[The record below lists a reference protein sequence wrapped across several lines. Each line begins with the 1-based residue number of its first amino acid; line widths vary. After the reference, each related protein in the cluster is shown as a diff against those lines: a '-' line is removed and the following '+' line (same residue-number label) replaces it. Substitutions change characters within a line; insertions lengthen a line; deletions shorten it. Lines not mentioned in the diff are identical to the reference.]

1 MRLLNK
7 TTLLTASLLLISGC
21 ASPVPSS
28 HEKKVTIDPT
38 LPVIELT
45 DHGIITDMKTVAFE
59 WKSITDSRVK
69 GIYVYKNEKDENISS
84 SDYKVLK
91 SRFRTH
97 YVDRDV
103 EPGHRYFY
111 SFKTFSSDAEGK
123 MGQMYSVETLPVLPS
138 VSWIQSIQ
146 NMPRS
151 AKIIWRPHPNGRV
164 ESYIVERKTLNEEE
178 WNKLATV
185 EGRLN
190 AEYLDTDLDDD
201 TVYLYRVRV
210 KTYDG
215 IVSAPSEI
223 VKVITQAL
231 PKGIEHIK
239 ATNDLPK
246 RIEIDW
252 EKSNAKDFYKYFL
265 YRSDDIDGKYEVI
278 AKLYNNH
285 FTDKI
290 ENDGEAYLYKV
301 SVVNKDGLES
311 KHDKIIAM
319 GMSLPKPHAPSIVEA
334 KLVGSDIVLKWSV
347 TDKRTTSFN
356 ITRKLKKGWFD
367 EVVDEFKNVQG
378 NRFVDKSVKSG
389 STYKYTIYS
398 LDKNGL
404 ISEPSDEAVV
414 VTPESKK
421 IIGAPK
427 QQEVE
432 EVAVPMEEK
441 VEKDVVLPE
450 QNLDL
455 NGI

>member
-1 MRLLNK
+1 MRLFNK
-7 TTLLTASLLLISGC
+7 TTLLAVSLLLISGC

-28 HEKKVTIDPT
+28 HKKKVTIDPT

-69 GIYVYKNEKDENISS
+69 GIYVYKNEKDKSILSN
-84 SDYKVLK
+84 DYKVLK

-97 YVDRDV
+97 YIDRDV
-103 EPGHRYFY
+103 EPGHKYFY

-123 MGQMYSVETLPVLPS
+123 MGQIYSAETLPVLPS

-151 AKIIWRPHPNGRV
+151 AKIIWRPHTNKRV
-164 ESYIVERKTLNEEE
+164 ELYIIERKTLDEEK
-178 WNKLATV
+178 WKKLATV

-246 RIEIDW
+246 TIEIDW

-265 YRSDDIDGKYEVI
+265 YRSDDIDGRYEVI

-285 FTDKI
+285 FADKI
-290 ENDGEAYLYKV
+290 EKDGEAYFYKV

-311 KHDKIIAM
+311 KHDKIVAM
-319 GMSLPKPHAPSIVEA
+319 GMSLPKPHAPSIVGA
-334 KLVGSDIVLKWSV
+334 KLVGSDIVLKWNP

-367 EVVDEFKNVQG
+367 EVIDEFKNIKG

-404 ISEPSDEAVV
+404 ISEASNEAVV

-421 IIGAPK
+421 IIDAPK

-432 EVAVPMEEK
+432 EVAVPREEK
-441 VEKDVVLPE
+441 IEKDVVLPDR
-450 QNLDL
+450 NSDL